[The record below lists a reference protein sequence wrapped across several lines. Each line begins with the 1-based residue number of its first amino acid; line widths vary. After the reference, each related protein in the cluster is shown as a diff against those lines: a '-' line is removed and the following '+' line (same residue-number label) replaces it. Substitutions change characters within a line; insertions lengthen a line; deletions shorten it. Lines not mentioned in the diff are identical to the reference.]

1 MSFHKK
7 LFWIDMILLAAVI
20 GLIFVKPGTLND
32 ILTGFIAAVFVL
44 SFANHIRHFILYKK
58 FY

>member
-7 LFWIDMILLAAVI
+7 LFWIDMVMLAAVI
-20 GLIFVKPGTLND
+20 CLFFVKPGLASD

-44 SFANHIRHFILYKK
+44 SFANHIRHFIMYKK

>member
-7 LFWIDMILLAAVI
+7 LFWIDMILVAAVI
-20 GLIFVKPGTLND
+20 SLIFVKSGMMND
-32 ILTGFIAAVFVL
+32 ILTGLIAAVFVL
-44 SFANHIRHFILYKK
+44 SFANHIRHYILYKK